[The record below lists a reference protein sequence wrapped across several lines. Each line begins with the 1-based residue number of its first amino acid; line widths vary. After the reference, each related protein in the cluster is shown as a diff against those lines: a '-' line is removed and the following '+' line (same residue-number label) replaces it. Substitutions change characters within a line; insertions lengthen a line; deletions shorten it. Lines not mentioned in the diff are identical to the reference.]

1 MKQPIAGLIAGFSA
15 VLFVLFAVPSVAQ
28 NRDEDSED
36 SIVVSA
42 SRTEQRMRDAIPH
55 VTVLTAR
62 DIRDSQAFDLP
73 SLLRR
78 EAGFEFSQN
87 GGIGTVTGIFLRG
100 GRSAQALVLID
111 GIRVEDA
118 GFGAAA
124 FQHIMLDEVDR
135 VEIVRGNVS
144 SLYGS
149 SAVGGV
155 IQVFTKRGRGA
166 PAPSFE
172 ATLGSRGTSKLRAGI
187 GGEAGGT
194 RFNLTVSQFDTAGFS
209 AVNTNLAP
217 NANPDRDGY
226 RNTSV
231 AGNLS
236 HRFSPQHEVGATL
249 FSTRG
254 RVDFDNAFG
263 VRTDVHK
270 SAQDLENASLFW
282 EARWLDWWKSRFT
295 LGQGSD
301 YRRDTLNGNFA
312 NYSNTRSRQFI
323 WDNEVRLSP
332 EHLLT
337 LGAENLRQTLANS
350 SFAQL
355 LRRDAGALRAGYLGH
370 IGRHSLQLN
379 ARREDYSD
387 FGKTGTYFAGYGF
400 DLTEQWRL
408 IASGSNAF
416 RAPTFQDLFG
426 FGGNPNLRPERS
438 RTNELGVQWADGPHR
453 LRMVAFDTKYQDAIT
468 FDLSTFTVRN
478 VRKASVQGF
487 ETSYTGRIGEF
498 DLRASL
504 TVQDP
509 IEQEPNAQAL
519 QAIRRAKVFGSF
531 SAFRSFGAL
540 RLGGEILAGG
550 SRPDS
555 NITTFARLQEA
566 GYTLV
571 NLTARYQFDKN
582 LYVAAKLE
590 NAFNEKYQLVNGF
603 NTPPQGVFF
612 SVGWQP

>member
-1 MKQPIAGLIAGFSA
+1 MRFAVSVA
-15 VLFVLFAVPSVAQ
+15 VLAAFALPVHSQ
-28 NRDEDSED
+28 NEDS
-36 SIVVSA
+36 VVVTA
-42 SRTEQRMRDAIPH
+42 SRTEQRIRDAIPH
-55 VTVLTAR
+55 ITVLTAR

-73 SLLRR
+73 SLVKR
-78 EAGFEFSQN
+78 EAGFEFTQN

-100 GRSAQALVLID
+100 GRSAQALVLLD
-111 GIRVEDA
+111 GLRVEDA

-124 FQHIMLDEVDR
+124 FQHIMLDEVER

-155 IQVFTKRGRGA
+155 IQVFTKRGRGT

-172 ATLGSRGTSKLRAGI
+172 ATLGSRGTAKLRMGY
-187 GGEAGGT
+187 GGEIGDT
-194 RFNLTVSQFDTAGFS
+194 RFNLTVSQFDTNGFS
-209 AVNTNLAP
+209 AINPSLAP

-231 AGNLS
+231 AGSLS
-236 HRFSPQHEVGATL
+236 HRFSPQHEAGATIYA
-249 FSTRG
+249 TRG
-254 RVDFDNAFG
+254 RLDFDSAFG
-263 VRTDVHK
+263 APANVHK
-270 SAQDLENASLFW
+270 SAQDLDNASVYW
-282 EARWLDWWKSRFT
+282 EARWLSWWKSRFT

-301 YRRDTLNGNFA
+301 YRTDTLNGNFA
-312 NYSNTRSRQFI
+312 NNSNTVSRQFI
-323 WDNEVRLSP
+323 WDNEIRVAP
-332 EHLLT
+332 EHLFT

-350 SFAQL
+350 SFTRL
-355 LRRDAGALRAGYLGH
+355 LRRDAGTLRGGYLGR

-379 ARREDYSD
+379 ARRDDYSD
-387 FGKTGTYFAGYGF
+387 FGTASTHFAGYGF
-400 DLTEQWRL
+400 DLTDDWRL
-408 IASGSNAF
+408 TASASNAF

-426 FGGNPNLRPERS
+426 FGGNAALRPEKS
-438 RTNELGVQWADGPHR
+438 RISELGVQWADGPHR
-453 LRMVAFDTKYQDAIT
+453 LRLVAFDTKYEDAIT
-468 FDLSTFTVRN
+468 FDLATFTVRN

-487 ETSYTGRIGEF
+487 EASYTGRIGEF
-498 DLRASL
+498 DLRASF

-509 IEQEPNAQAL
+509 VEQEPNAQAL
-519 QAIRRAKVFGSF
+519 QAIRRAKAFGSF

-550 SRPDS
+550 PRPDS
-555 NITTFARLQEA
+555 NIVTGARLQEA

-590 NAFNEKYQLVNGF
+590 NALGERYQLVHGF
-603 NTPPQGVFF
+603 NTPSQGVFF
-612 SVGWQP
+612 TLGWQP

>member
-1 MKQPIAGLIAGFSA
+1 MRHALIAA
-15 VLFVLFAVPSVAQ
+15 LLAAFVLPAHSQ
-28 NRDEDSED
+28 TED

-55 VTVLTAR
+55 ITVLTAR

-111 GIRVEDA
+111 GMRVEDA

-124 FQHIMLDEVDR
+124 FQHILLDEVDR

-149 SAVGGV
+149 NAIGGV
-155 IQVFTKRGRGA
+155 IQVFTKRGHGT

-172 ATLGSRGTSKLRAGI
+172 ATLGSRGTSKLSAGI
-187 GGEAGGT
+187 GGEAGDT
-194 RFNLTVSQFDTAGFS
+194 RFNLTVSQLDTNGFS
-209 AVNTNLAP
+209 AINTNQAP

-226 RNTSV
+226 GNTSLS
-231 AGNLS
+231 GSLS
-236 HRFSPQHEVGATL
+236 HRFSPRHEAGATL

-254 RVDFDNAFG
+254 RVDYDSAFG

-270 SAQDLENASLFW
+270 SAQDLENASLYW

-312 NYSNTRSRQFI
+312 NTSNTRSRQFI

-337 LGAENLRQTLANS
+337 LGAENLRQSLANS

-355 LRRDAGALRAGYLGH
+355 LRRDAGSLRAGYLGH
-370 IGRHSLQLN
+370 VGRHSLQLN
-379 ARREDYSD
+379 TRREDYSD
-387 FGKTGTYFAGYGF
+387 FGKASTYFAGYGF

-438 RTNELGVQWADGPHR
+438 HTNELGVQWADGPHR
-453 LRMVAFDTKYQDAIT
+453 LRVVAFDTKYQDAIT
-468 FDLSTFTVRN
+468 FDLATFTVRN

-509 IEQEPNAQAL
+509 IEQEPNAMAL
-519 QAIRRAKVFGSF
+519 QAIRRAKAFGSF

-540 RLGGEILAGG
+540 RLGGEVLSGG
-550 SRPDS
+550 ARPDS
-555 NITTFARLQEA
+555 NITTGARLQEA

-612 SVGWQP
+612 TVGWQP

>member
-1 MKQPIAGLIAGFSA
+1 MKKPIAGLLAGISA
-15 VLFVLFAVPSVAQ
+15 LLFAVPSFAQ
-28 NRDEDSED
+28 NKDEDSV
-36 SIVVSA
+36 VVSA
-42 SRTEQRMRDAIPH
+42 SRTEQRLRDAIPH
-55 VTVLTAR
+55 ITVLTAR

-87 GGIGTVTGIFLRG
+87 GGVGTVTGIFLRG

-149 SAVGGV
+149 SAIGGV
-155 IQVFTKRGRGA
+155 IQVFTKRGRGT

-172 ATLGSRGTSKLRAGI
+172 ATLGSRGTGKLSAGI
-187 GGEAGGT
+187 GGEVGDT
-194 RFNLTVSQFDTAGFS
+194 RFNLRVSQFDTKGFS
-209 AVNTNLAP
+209 AINPKLAP

-226 RNTSV
+226 GNTSL
-231 AGNLS
+231 AGNIS
-236 HRFSPQHEVGATL
+236 HRFSPNHEVGAAI
-249 FSTRG
+249 FSSRG

-263 VRTDVHK
+263 VSTAVNK
-270 SAQDLENASLFW
+270 SAQDLENSSLYW
-282 EARWLDWWKSRFT
+282 EARWSDRWKSRFT

-312 NYSNTRSRQFI
+312 NNSNTRSRQFI
-323 WDNEVRLSP
+323 LDNEVRLTP

-350 SFAQL
+350 AFTRL

-370 IGRHSLQLN
+370 VGRHSLQLN

-387 FGKTGTYFAGYGF
+387 FGSARTYFAGYGF
-400 DLTEQWRL
+400 DLTAQWRL

-426 FGGNPNLRPERS
+426 FGGNANLRPERAH
-438 RTNELGVQWADGPHR
+438 TNELGVQWAEGPHR
-453 LRMVAFDTKYQDAIT
+453 LRVVAFDTEYQDAIT
-468 FDLSTFTVRN
+468 FDNVTFTVRN
-478 VRKASVQGF
+478 VRKASVQGY
-487 ETSYTGRIGEF
+487 ETSYTGKIGDF

-509 IEQEPNAQAL
+509 VEQEPNGLAL
-519 QAIRRAKVFGSF
+519 QAVRRAKAFGSF
-531 SAFRSFGAL
+531 SAYRSFGAW
-540 RLGGEILAGG
+540 RLGGEVVSGG
-550 SRPDS
+550 ARPDT
-555 NITTFARLQEA
+555 NITSGARLLEG

-582 LYVAAKLE
+582 LYFAAKLE
-590 NAFNEKYQLVNGF
+590 NVFDEKYQLVNGY

-612 SVGWQP
+612 TVGWQP